1 MSTPSAAR
9 DRVLD
14 TATRLFYAE
23 GIHAV
28 GVDRIVT
35 EAGVTRATFYRHF
48 PSKEELVR
56 SYVEHWDAGVR
67 AQVAAAFPGLTA
79 DRALELFVTRLGEE
93 MCRPGFRGCP
103 FINAAAEYPDA
114 ASPVA
119 QAIAAHRAWLRALF
133 VRVLA
138 ELGVGEPEQRAGM
151 LMLLRDGAMV
161 GAALGEPA
169 VVAGQLAAAVRA
181 VAAA

>member
-1 MSTPSAAR
+1 MSTPSPAR
-9 DRVLD
+9 DRVLE

-56 SYVEHWDAGVR
+56 SYVQAWDQEVR
-67 AQVAAAFPGLTA
+67 DEVAAVVPGLGA
-79 DRALELFVTRLGEE
+79 DQALELFLARLGEE

-103 FINAAAEYPDA
+103 FINAAAEYPDQDN
-114 ASPVA
+114 PVA
-119 QAIAAHRAWLRALF
+119 RAIASHRTWLRETFAL
-133 VRVLA
+133 LLG
-138 ELGVGEPEQRAGM
+138 ELGVPEPYQRAAL

-169 VVAGQLAAAVRA
+169 AVAGQLAVAVREL
-181 VAAA
+181 VRR